1 MQVGINGFN
10 TWNNFNVA
18 FIKSADKNTYIPEDF
33 LGYQNMYT
41 LQTSSN
47 PLLVEMSSYLT
58 FRCIWLLCPR
68 VHLGDLHHAC
78 TLEVT
83 TKQDFPRTLFLPPQ
97 WQAVW
102 CVHPSL
108 KLTTICIQLQSY
120 TTRSKGHCQ
129 QQKIPHI
136 APTAISTTTMISLVT
151 QMATNTTGNTSVHLS
166 GQQTCPMP
174 LGCVVSSG

>member
-1 MQVGINGFN
+1 M
-10 TWNNFNVA
+10 
-18 FIKSADKNTYIPEDF
+18 
-33 LGYQNMYT
+33 
-41 LQTSSN
+41 TSEAILEYLISWGSSYAPRLWPSN
-47 PLLVEMSSYLT
+47 PLLVEMSSYSDIQMYLASMPKST
-58 FRCIWLLCPR
+58 LVGSPPCKLLW
-68 VHLGDLHHAC
+68 
-78 TLEVT
+78 EVT
-83 TKQDFPRTLFLPPQ
+83 TKQDFPRTLFLPPPPQ

-151 QMATNTTGNTSVHLS
+151 QMATNTTGNTSIHLS
-166 GQQTCPMP
+166 GQQTRPMP